1 MSGMSMMALFAVF
14 TSTSRSSSTFYVRH
28 GICHFFAVPK
38 SRGTRRQIGSGF
50 FQLGVIYF
58 LVVADGEDTTK
69 FQSLCICRIVM
80 RRQALI
86 VFKTF
91 LNLGVE
97 GHNALALLAGFA

>member
-38 SRGTRRQIGSGF
+38 SRGTRRQIG
-50 FQLGVIYF
+50 LVIYF
-58 LVVADGEDTTK
+58 LVVADGRKRYDQISKLVHLQNCYEE
-69 FQSLCICRIVM
+69 
-80 RRQALI
+80 AGI

-97 GHNALALLAGFA
+97 GHNALALLAGFAC